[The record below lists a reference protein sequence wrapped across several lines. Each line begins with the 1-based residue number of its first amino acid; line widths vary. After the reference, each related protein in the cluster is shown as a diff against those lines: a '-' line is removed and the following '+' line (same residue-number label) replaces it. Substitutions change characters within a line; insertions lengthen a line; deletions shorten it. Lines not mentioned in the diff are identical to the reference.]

1 MATCIAQTLLLI
13 MNFQGHVLDVANS
26 VGPPVI
32 GQTPNLPAP
41 TNNQKVRVMHT
52 LSPPLSHTNT
62 LTFQWDP
69 IPISGNYIF
78 EAALG
83 NKPSFF
89 LSYAGSAS
97 GSPALFAQA
106 TVPGGSTQFAVNCVN
121 NTAGYI
127 IEPTSGAALTGWPAE
142 SGSTTTPVTF
152 EVLTNRVEQIWS
164 FVPTIHG
171 TVTGVKSDFDCYM
184 IYV

>member
-1 MATCIAQTLLLI
+1 MAACIAQTLLLI

-32 GQTPNLPAP
+32 GQTPNSPAP
-41 TNNQKVRVMHT
+41 TSNQK
-52 LSPPLSHTNT
+52 
-62 LTFQWDP
+62 WDP

-78 EAALG
+78 QAALG
-83 NKPSFF
+83 NKPPFF

-97 GSPALFAQA
+97 GSSALFAQA
-106 TVPGGSTQFAVNCVN
+106 TAPGGSTQFAVNCVN

-142 SGSTTTPVTF
+142 SGSTITPVTF
-152 EVLTNRVEQIWS
+152 ETLTNRPEQIWS
-164 FVPTIHG
+164 FVPT
-171 TVTGVKSDFDCYM
+171 
-184 IYV
+184 